1 MDLHSFFADPDPA
14 VCLNADPDPGGKMNA
29 AACSGSLLSY
39 IYTYIPG
46 SMDLGSCCGSCGG
59 SCGSMLWIAAVL
71 ILLVGVS
78 HLLSSS

>member
-1 MDLHSFFADPDPA
+1 
-14 VCLNADPDPGGKMNA
+14 
-29 AACSGSLLSY
+29 
-39 IYTYIPG
+39 
-46 SMDLGSCCGSCGG
+46 MDLGSCCGSCGG